1 MKRVLSAVLVI
12 LMLLSLIACGGSG
25 GSSDNAEATTAS
37 VTEEVTETT
46 IRRPVLPESD
56 FDGYEFRFISRGRNT
71 GNTHW
76 YIFDT
81 LYIEEKA
88 GDVVNEAVAMR
99 NQLIEDTY
107 NVKLGMVETTS
118 HQSVARTSILAGSQ
132 DFDVYG
138 DSISSSSALAAEG
151 LMVDLKSIPYLG
163 LEESWWDQRACN
175 QLSIGDNLYT
185 TVSDFTL
192 MDKHGTWVT
201 FFTKNMIDKFS
212 LKNPYELVR
221 DGTWT
226 LAEMLEMCK
235 TVSFEVDGDGVLTE
249 ADSYGTVGEGWNIN
263 ALMVGTG
270 TLMFKKNADDLPELN
285 LDGERVINCFDVA
298 SKILS
303 DKTLTF
309 FIDRVKGTYNDAWTD
324 CFGGMMADDRALFY
338 ITGMNRVILLRGLDT
353 SFGIIPQPKYEE
365 NQDGYSCVCS
375 YGNTNSISVPIINT
389 DMERTGIMLE
399 SLSFESSLTT
409 LPAYIETS
417 VKTKYARDEESAE
430 MLDLI
435 FASRAFDLGLIFNW
449 GSSGLYTSMLNS
461 GAETFASKIASSSA
475 SYIAAMQKTVD
486 LFEGIA

>member
-309 FIDRVKGTYNDAWTD
+309 FYRPSE
-324 CFGGMMADDRALFY
+324 RY
-338 ITGMNRVILLRGLDT
+338 I
-353 SFGIIPQPKYEE
+353 
-365 NQDGYSCVCS
+365 
-375 YGNTNSISVPIINT
+375 
-389 DMERTGIMLE
+389 
-399 SLSFESSLTT
+399 
-409 LPAYIETS
+409 
-417 VKTKYARDEESAE
+417 
-430 MLDLI
+430 
-435 FASRAFDLGLIFNW
+435 
-449 GSSGLYTSMLNS
+449 
-461 GAETFASKIASSSA
+461 
-475 SYIAAMQKTVD
+475 
-486 LFEGIA
+486 